1 MFVEKESKKKK
12 KAFTGFTHFI
22 PKPRNKSPKLV
33 TLHIWLGFPVS
44 WLSALDLNACASLVH
59 KGKSGLHSNYLQK
72 ASSRA
77 RAKEISALRFLN
89 PTWEA
94 CVHRAPSRLIL
105 NAWWLSVCL
114 DPCLFRLSKD
124 KCSVPVCVEGTIA
137 FNSPEFCGNVQLRS
151 FWWSKT
157 LTWGWIGIGSDL
169 LSTREWKV
177 YKDFIDFIDLWLL
190 LFMRWFTIVLWNHV
204 AVSPWFPS
212 VDTWLL

>member
-1 MFVEKESKKKK
+1 MLFTLSEYWKCLWKKKVKKK

-22 PKPRNKSPKLV
+22 PKPRNKSPTLV

-89 PTWEA
+89 PIWEA

-105 NAWWLSVCL
+105 NARWPSVCL

-124 KCSVPVCVEGTIA
+124 KCSVPVCVEST
-137 FNSPEFCGNVQLRS
+137 SS
-151 FWWSKT
+151 FS
-157 LTWGWIGIGSDL
+157 L
-169 LSTREWKV
+169 
-177 YKDFIDFIDLWLL
+177 
-190 LFMRWFTIVLWNHV
+190 
-204 AVSPWFPS
+204 VSFSWYMASITTYQYIFLKPLCFSLHWTSHLCKNFSLGLQETVCHGAALAAHPWA
-212 VDTWLL
+212 LCY